1 VGPRVPARLRPS
13 CASPAVPIPIP
24 AMARIRGPIGV
35 AALALALLCGCG
47 HGHSA
52 TGANWVVFASDRD
65 GRWDVYAVRPD
76 GTGLIRVTARRE
88 EMAPLL
94 ASSPKG
100 NKLAFVNSAGTT
112 VVDESGARTT
122 RQGGDMYATPYVS
135 EKGEVT
141 LASGKKT
148 NVSPDGNEIAFLD
161 SRSRVWIGP
170 NKTAIRANRVAFAEQ
185 ASPVVWSPDSSL
197 LAFTTPRRSHT
208 QLAVVSPD
216 GSGFRVL
223 TRSIEGDAVYP
234 AAWTPDG
241 LHLLA
246 VRGNHTGGGRA
257 LLDQVWWVGAGGPSA
272 LALTHAYPDG
282 GENIRPVFFHGKL
295 TAVAAPPTVQ
305 RTTRAGARTVLRTR
319 YLVGEVR
326 LSGARIAV
334 LPLPHNAQT
343 PRPTFPFLMWTPK
356 SGRTESW
363 PIPACAWPEGLL
375 FDGQTAAFDCN
386 NSCCETIDEVL
397 LMFRV
402 GEPVPFEV
410 ARGQGAYSEGGTLLA
425 GYGLDGGSIVFG
437 RVREERQRV
446 LWSSVSRL
454 GRQGPMQFE
463 ELKGRVAGYSNR
475 RVAVL
480 DGRRISV
487 LDESGRQLYQV
498 ALRRTKTFGPPED
511 LYYPN
516 PADEPQVLLGQ
527 DVGAVLQRRRLRAW
541 NARTGRLLGSWSVP
555 ASSKL
560 DALQGERAV
569 VVDGKTVRILDLAKG
584 KWKILRFPAFA
595 IDPGGKLTMGFYAEA
610 AIRADLDGH
619 TLVVSYNLS
628 PRSAEP
634 GRVVL
639 MHLP

>member
-1 VGPRVPARLRPS
+1 
-13 CASPAVPIPIP
+13 
-24 AMARIRGPIGV
+24 M
-35 AALALALLCGCG
+35 LAFLCGCG
-47 HGHSA
+47 HGRSA
-52 TGANWVVFASDRD
+52 AGASWVVFASDRD
-65 GRWDVYAVRPD
+65 GRWDVYAIHPN
-76 GTGLIRVTARRE
+76 GTGLMRVTARRE

-94 ASSPKG
+94 ASSPG
-100 NKLAFVNSAGTT
+100 GGKLAIVNSAGTT
-112 VVDESGARTT
+112 VVDANGKRTS
-122 RQGGDMYATPYVS
+122 RPGGDMYATPDVS
-135 EKGEVT
+135 ENGEVT
-141 LASGKKT
+141 LASGEPT
-148 NVSPDGNEIAFLD
+148 SVSPDGLHEAFLD
-161 SRSRVWIGP
+161 AHHRLW
-170 NKTAIRANRVAFAEQ
+170 IRAINGRAHKVAPAALTSQ
-185 ASPVVWSPDSSL
+185 LVWSADGSL
-197 LAFTTPRRSHT
+197 LAFTALRARHA
-208 QLAVVSPD
+208 QLAVVRPD

-223 TRSIEGDAVYP
+223 RRSLEGSDVYP
-234 AAWTPDG
+234 NSWAPDG
-241 LHLLA
+241 KRLLA
-246 VRGNHTGGGRA
+246 VRGNHTGVGPA
-257 LLDQVWWVGAGGPSA
+257 LLDQVWSIGVDSRSA

-295 TAVAAPPTVQ
+295 TAVAAPPAVQ

-326 LSGARIAV
+326 LSGARVAV

-343 PRPTFPFLMWTPK
+343 PRPTFPFLVWTPK
-356 SGRTESW
+356 SGGTESW

-375 FDGQTAAFDCN
+375 FDGRVAAFDCN
-386 NSCCETIDEVL
+386 NSCCDTIDEALLVL
-397 LMFRV
+397 HV
-402 GEPVPFEV
+402 GDPVPFEE
-410 ARGQGAYSEGGTLLA
+410 ARGQGAFSEGGTLLA

-437 RVREERQRV
+437 RVRKERQRV

-480 DGRRISV
+480 DGRRVSV

-498 ALRRTKTFGPPED
+498 ALRRTKTFGPPQD

-527 DVGAVLQRRRLRAW
+527 GVGAVLQHRRLRAW

-569 VVDGKTVRILDLAKG
+569 VIVGKTVRILDIAKG
-584 KWKILRFPAFA
+584 KWKMLRFPAFA

-628 PRSAEP
+628 PRNVEP

>member
-1 VGPRVPARLRPS
+1 
-13 CASPAVPIPIP
+13 
-24 AMARIRGPIGV
+24 MARIRGPIGV

-65 GRWDVYAVRPD
+65 GRWDVYAVHPN

-94 ASSPKG
+94 ASSPRAE
-100 NKLAFVNSAGTT
+100 KLAIVNSAGTT
-112 VVDESGARTT
+112 VVDANGKRTT
-122 RQGGDMYATPYVS
+122 RPAGDMYATPDVS

-141 LASGKKT
+141 LASGERT
-148 NVSPDGNEIAFLD
+148 SVSPDGMHEAFLD
-161 SRSRVWIGP
+161 AHHGLW
-170 NKTAIRANRVAFAEQ
+170 IRAINGRAHKVAPAALTSQ
-185 ASPVVWSPDSSL
+185 LVWSADGSL
-197 LAFTTPRRSHT
+197 LAFTTLRARHA
-208 QLAVVSPD
+208 QLAVVRPD

-223 TRSIEGDAVYP
+223 RRSLEDGDVYP
-234 AAWTPDG
+234 NSWAPDAKR
-241 LHLLA
+241 LLA
-246 VRGNHTGGGRA
+246 VRGNHTGVGPA
-257 LLDQVWWVGAGGPSA
+257 LLDQVWSIGVDSRSA

-295 TAVAAPPTVQ
+295 TAVAAPPAVQ

-326 LSGARIAV
+326 LSGARVAV

-375 FDGQTAAFDCN
+375 SDGQTAAFDCN

-402 GEPVPFEV
+402 GEPVPFEE

-446 LWSSVSRL
+446 LWSSVWRL

-498 ALRRTKTFGPPED
+498 ALRRTKTFGPPQD
-511 LYYPN
+511 LHYSN

-555 ASSKL
+555 GTSKL

-569 VVDGKTVRILDLAKG
+569 VIVGKTVRILDIANS
-584 KWKILRFPAFA
+584 KWKILRFPAFG

-628 PRSAEP
+628 PRNVEP

-639 MHLP
+639 MRLP